1 MNVFVVQSS
10 SHNPHPEIK
19 MRNQIITYIANIS
32 LVMKSS
38 IMAVAWKLMYSVCVS
53 YLSWLMILKQ
63 FLTGNMNL
71 ELRIGQCA
79 KESCVPRNIM
89 RDMEG
94 WREKER
100 EYNMRDLTVESV
112 GRPCAMNS
120 IRELGK
126 VKLIGLHADWL
137 QEVPSSEGK
146 TVWIRLKLVYNW
158 ICVIVGYFDVNTAHW
173 NPLIHLLL
181 KPLNTF

>member
-112 GRPCAMNS
+112 CRKAMCY
-120 IRELGK
+120 ELHPR
-126 VKLIGLHADWL
+126 IG
-137 QEVPSSEGK
+137 QSQ
-146 TVWIRLKLVYNW
+146 INW
-158 ICVIVGYFDVNTAHW
+158 IACG
-173 NPLIHLLL
+173 LITRGSIIRR
-181 KPLNTF
+181 KDCLNKAETCI